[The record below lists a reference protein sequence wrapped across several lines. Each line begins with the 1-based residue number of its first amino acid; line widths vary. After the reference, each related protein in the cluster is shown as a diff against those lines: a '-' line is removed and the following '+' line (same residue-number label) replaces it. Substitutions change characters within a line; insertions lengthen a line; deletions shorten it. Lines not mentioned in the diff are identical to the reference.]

1 MTVKRSGHRYQ
12 GGGVRERRGH
22 CPRAMTVL
30 KKFNIFLDKIE
41 APPLSLVK
49 INKFREKY
57 GRASEVVLHRI
68 IQND

>member
-1 MTVKRSGHRYQ
+1 
-12 GGGVRERRGH
+12 
-22 CPRAMTVL
+22 L